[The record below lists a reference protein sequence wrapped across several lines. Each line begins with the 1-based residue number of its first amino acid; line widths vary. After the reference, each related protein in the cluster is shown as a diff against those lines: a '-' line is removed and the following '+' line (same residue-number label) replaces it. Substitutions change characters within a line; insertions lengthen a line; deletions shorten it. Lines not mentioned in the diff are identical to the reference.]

1 MATTNQ
7 RKSRKMLK
15 EVTDQAAEKGRG
27 GDSVMAHLT
36 PGEVVI
42 PKDMASDP
50 DFQKIMSKYFSE
62 NGADINQFTVGSDK
76 NSINPETG
84 QPEFL
89 KVFGK
94 KVGWGTVIG
103 AGLGYLTGGAST
115 LLTGALGATGGAAAG
130 AVIGAAAGQTMIDQP
145 IQLAKEAK
153 AAQERA
159 LADQAAAIRQQ
170 ADDAAAAQAAYDR
183 QAAAMEAQAQAAR
196 EALAAQQAEAERQRL
211 DAEKRAKEIQTQMEE
226 ERRKAAQAE
235 ASRIRAR
242 TRGGRR
248 SLLSPYRMDTELGIQ
263 GGSLQPTTAQ
273 A

>member
-84 QPEFL
+84 QPEFVKL
-89 KVFGK
+89 FGK
-94 KVGWGTVIG
+94 KVGLGTLIG

-115 LLTGALGATGGAAAG
+115 VLTGALGATGAAATGAA
-130 AVIGAAAGQTMIDQP
+130 IGAAAGQTMIDQP

-153 AAQERA
+153 AAQDKA
-159 LADQAAAIRQQ
+159 LADQAAAS
-170 ADDAAAAQAAYDR
+170 AEAQAAYDR

-263 GGSLQPTTAQ
+263 GVSLQPTTAQ

>member
-15 EVTDQAAEKGRG
+15 EATDQAAEKGRG

-89 KVFGK
+89 KLFGK
-94 KVGWGTVIG
+94 NV
-103 AGLGYLTGGAST
+103 GLGTILGATLGYFTGGAST
-115 LLTGALGATGGAAAG
+115 VLTGAFGATGGAAAG
-130 AVIGAAAGQTMIDQP
+130 AAIGAAAGQTMIDQP

-153 AAQERA
+153 AAQDKA
-159 LADQAAAIRQQ
+159 LADQAAAS
-170 ADDAAAAQAAYDR
+170 AEAQASYDR

-211 DAEKRAKEIQTQMEE
+211 DAESRAKEIQKQMEE